1 VSRSALYRLRFPAV
15 AAAVAA
21 LAAGGV
27 LTATGSAGAA
37 RASGATHARPRC
49 SDATLRGTYSYG
61 YNGAAVAKGVSR
73 PTATAGFDRFSG
85 TGTSTGVTTY
95 SDNGT
100 IVDNNTPDT
109 SVYTVRANCTGTIV
123 FTIEGAQARFNLYA
137 SPSGDSFTLISTGAS
152 VVAGTENRVS

>member
-27 LTATGSAGAA
+27 LTAAGSAG
-37 RASGATHARPRC
+37 ASGATHARSRC

-61 YNGAAVAKGVSR
+61 YNGAVVSKGVSR

-100 IVDNNTPDT
+100 VVDNNTPDT
-109 SVYTVRANCTGTIV
+109 SVYTIRGNCTGTIV